1 MKTDVCI
8 VGDGIVGRTLS
19 LLLAQIGLEVTLVQ
33 AAPNSTSLVSG
44 SSSSPSSAPLTD
56 VRAYALSSASQN
68 ILQSVRAW
76 PSQPEAIGPI
86 SAMRIFDGQNLPIRF
101 DAKAM
106 QTDAL
111 AFMVAA
117 PTLLDNLAQAIRFSP
132 KVTLS
137 NTIQEATLQVI
148 CEGRSGQLREQLG
161 VEFTSQSY
169 EQTAVAFK
177 VSHTHSHEQVARQ
190 WFENGEIIAMLPMT
204 NQECSVVWSCSPAKA
219 QQLLALQN
227 QSEAI
232 TELLSGV
239 GQGVLGATYGKISL
253 LSACQAWPLVRS
265 TAKTWYGHGWLLAGD
280 AAHTVHPLTGQGL
293 NLGLADAAELCQ
305 VLANRPAW
313 RSIAD
318 AKLLAQYQRARKLA
332 TLTNGGGSD
341 LLHQIFTNQNPFL
354 AKFRQIG
361 VKGFN
366 MIDPIKNL
374 VAQQVM
380 N

>member
-33 AAPNSTSLVSG
+33 AATNSTSLVSG
-44 SSSSPSSAPLTD
+44 SSSSSSSAPLTD

-177 VSHTHSHEQVARQ
+177 VNHTHSHEQVARQ
-190 WFENGEIIAMLPMT
+190 WFENGEIIAMLPMA

-232 TELLSGV
+232 TELLSVV

-253 LSACQAWPLVRS
+253 LSACQAWPLLRS
-265 TAKTWYGHGWLLAGD
+265 TAKNWTGHGWVLAGD

-293 NLGLADAAELCQ
+293 NLGLADAAELCK